1 MEAACP
7 EEPYQLGKTMIETN
21 MKALCKKDSNGR
33 QNQIGYM
40 MKEIVILAGWVVHAD
55 QI

>member
-7 EEPYQLGKTMIETN
+7 EEPYQLGKTMIV
-21 MKALCKKDSNGR
+21 KALCKKDSNGR